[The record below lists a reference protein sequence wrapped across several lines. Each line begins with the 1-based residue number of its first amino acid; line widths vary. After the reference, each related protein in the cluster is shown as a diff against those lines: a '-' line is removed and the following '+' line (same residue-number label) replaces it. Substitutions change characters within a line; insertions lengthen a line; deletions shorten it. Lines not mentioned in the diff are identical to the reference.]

1 MKPILGVLCSL
12 LFLSCSFDYEEV
24 QLAENLDSEIA
35 DIEMFDTTI
44 HFVRGTTLRIHLSE
58 VRIFSQK
65 DVYNL
70 YDLEF
75 QELDKKKEV
84 RMEGS
89 ADKASIR
96 TDNNDVTL
104 EGNIQV
110 RSNTDNVDL
119 QTNFIQW
126 KDKEKIIQGSES
138 DLLSLKRDDGSK
150 IEGYGFEGDA
160 ESRSF
165 TLHSG
170 ILGELVVEE
179 SDSAGAESVGADS
192 AGPDS
197 TNTDSTNT
205 DSTNTDSSEEEN
217 AVS

>member
-12 LFLSCSFDYEEV
+12 LFLSCSFNYEEV

-65 DVYNL
+65 DIYNL

-84 RMEGS
+84 RMEGR

-104 EGNIQV
+104 EGDIQV
-110 RSNTDNVDL
+110 RSNTDNVEL

-179 SDSAGAESVGADS
+179 SESTGTESAAPESASAES
-192 AGPDS
+192 AGPES
-197 TNTDSTNT
+197 ISPETIEK
-205 DSTNTDSSEEEN
+205 SSGEEN
-217 AVS
+217 ALS